1 MNFYGEVGFEKSGF
15 AFLKGLGKMSEKIIT
30 VLGSTGSIGEQ
41 ALDVAR
47 MHGYRINAL
56 TASKNTDIIEK
67 QAREFKPVKVAMA
80 DEAAAADL
88 KIKLADTDI
97 KVLSGVDGVSECAAD
112 NSEAIVLNS
121 IVGMA
126 GLVPTL
132 NAVDAGCKIA
142 LANKETLVAGGQLVM
157 SRAKEKGVD
166 ILPVDSEHSAI
177 FQALQGMNDKKEL
190 KRLILTASGG
200 PFFGKTKA
208 ELADVTVAQALKHP
222 NWSMGAKIT
231 IDSASMMN
239 KGLELIEAVW
249 LFDVN
254 PKDVDIVVHRQSIV
268 HSLVEFVDN
277 SVIAQLGVPDMR
289 IPIQYALTYPQR
301 FESPVKQLRLEEWQ
315 TLTFDK
321 PDYDT
326 FECINLC
333 RSAIELGGLCTAAV
347 NSANEMA
354 NELFR
359 EGKIGFL
366 DIARLVSGALDNCKR
381 VDTYSL
387 EDVLE
392 TDIWAREYVRKSI

>member
-1 MNFYGEVGFEKSGF
+1 
-15 AFLKGLGKMSEKIIT
+15 MSEKIIT
-30 VLGSTGSIGEQ
+30 LLGSTGSIGEQ

-112 NSEAIVLNS
+112 NSQAIVLNS

-132 NAVDAGCKIA
+132 SAVDAGCKIA

-157 SRAKEKGVD
+157 NRAKEKGVD

-254 PKDVDIVVHRQSIV
+254 PKNVDIVVHRQSIV
-268 HSLVEFVDN
+268 HSLIEFVDN

-333 RSAIELGGLCTAAV
+333 RSAIEQGGLCTAAV

-387 EDVLE
+387 NDVLE
-392 TDIWAREYVRKSI
+392 TDIWAREYVRLSI

>member
-1 MNFYGEVGFEKSGF
+1 
-15 AFLKGLGKMSEKIIT
+15 MSDKIIS

-56 TASKNTDIIEK
+56 TASKNTDIIEN
-67 QAREFKPVKVAMA
+67 QAREFKPKMVAMA
-80 DEAAAADL
+80 DESAAKDL
-88 KIKLADTDI
+88 KIRLADTDI
-97 KVLSGVDGVSECAAD
+97 KVLSGVEGVSECAAD
-112 NSEAIVLNS
+112 NSDAIVLNS

-132 NAVDAGCKIA
+132 SAIDAGCKIA
-142 LANKETLVAGGQLVM
+142 LANKETLVAGGRLVM
-157 SRAKEKGVD
+157 GKAAGMSVD

-190 KRLILTASGG
+190 KRIILTASGG
-200 PFFGKTKA
+200 PFFGKTRKDL
-208 ELADVTVAQALKHP
+208 ENVTVAQALKHP

-249 LFDVN
+249 LFDVL

-268 HSLVEFVDN
+268 HSLIEFVDN

-301 FESPVKQLRLEEWQ
+301 FESPVKQLRLEDWQ

-326 FECINLC
+326 FECINIC
-333 RSAIELGGLCTAAV
+333 RRAIELGGLCTAAV

-366 DIARLVSGALDNCKR
+366 DIARIVADALENCVR
-381 VDTYSL
+381 VEDYSL

-392 TDIWAREYVRKSI
+392 TDKWAREFVRNSIRR

>member
-1 MNFYGEVGFEKSGF
+1 MSD
-15 AFLKGLGKMSEKIIT
+15 KMIT

-67 QAREFKPVKVAMA
+67 QAREFNPKKVAMA
-80 DEAAAADL
+80 DENAAADL
-88 KIKLADTDI
+88 KIRLADTDI
-97 KVLSGVDGVSECAAD
+97 EVLSGVDGVSECAAD
-112 NSEAIVLNS
+112 NSDAIVLNS

-132 NAVDAGCKIA
+132 SAVDAGCKIA
-142 LANKETLVAGGQLVM
+142 LANKETLVAGGKLVM
-157 SRAKEKGVD
+157 GKAADKSVD

-190 KRLILTASGG
+190 KRIILTASGG
-200 PFFGKTKA
+200 PFFGKTRK
-208 ELADVTVAQALKHP
+208 ELESVTVAQALKHP

-249 LFDVN
+249 LFDVL

-268 HSLVEFVDN
+268 HSLIEFVDN

-301 FESPVKQLRLEEWQ
+301 FESPVKQLRLEDWQ

-326 FECINLC
+326 FECINIC
-333 RSAIELGGLCTAAV
+333 RRAIELGGLCTAAV

-366 DIARLVSGALDNCKR
+366 EIADIVAEALENCER
-381 VDTYSL
+381 VDDYSL

-392 TDIWAREYVRKSI
+392 TDKWAREFVRNSIRR

>member
-1 MNFYGEVGFEKSGF
+1 
-15 AFLKGLGKMSEKIIT
+15 MSDKIIS

-67 QAREFKPVKVAMA
+67 QAREFKPKMVAMA
-80 DEAAAADL
+80 DENAAADL
-88 KIKLADTDI
+88 KIRLADTDI
-97 KVLSGVDGVSECAAD
+97 KVLSGVAGVSECAAD
-112 NSEAIVLNS
+112 NSDAIVLNS

-132 NAVDAGCKIA
+132 SAVDAGCKIA
-142 LANKETLVAGGQLVM
+142 LANKETLVAGGRLVM
-157 SRAKEKGVD
+157 GKAAEKGVD

-190 KRLILTASGG
+190 KRIILTASGG
-200 PFFGKTKA
+200 PFFGKKRD
-208 ELADVTVAQALKHP
+208 ELERVTVAQALKHP

-249 LFDVN
+249 LFDVL

-268 HSLVEFVDN
+268 HSLIEFVDN

-301 FESPVKQLRLEEWQ
+301 FESPVKQLRLEDWQ

-321 PDYDT
+321 PDYET
-326 FECINLC
+326 FECINIC
-333 RSAIELGGLCTAAV
+333 RAAIELGGLCTAAV

-366 DIARLVSGALDNCKR
+366 DIARLVANALDNCVR
-381 VDTYSL
+381 VQDYSL

-392 TDIWAREYVRKSI
+392 TDRWAREFVRNSI

>member
-1 MNFYGEVGFEKSGF
+1 
-15 AFLKGLGKMSEKIIT
+15 MSDKIIS

-56 TASKNTDIIEK
+56 TASKNTDIIEN
-67 QAREFKPVKVAMA
+67 QAREFKPKMVAMA
-80 DEAAAADL
+80 DENAAKDL
-88 KIKLADTDI
+88 EIRLADTDI
-97 KVLSGVDGVSECAAD
+97 KVLSGVEGVSECAAD
-112 NSEAIVLNS
+112 NSDAIVLNS

-132 NAVDAGCKIA
+132 SAVDAGCKIA
-142 LANKETLVAGGQLVM
+142 LANKETLVAGGRLVM
-157 SRAKEKGVD
+157 RKAAEKGVD

-190 KRLILTASGG
+190 KRIILTASGG
-200 PFFGKTKA
+200 PFFGKTRKDL
-208 ELADVTVAQALKHP
+208 ENVTVAQALKHP

-249 LFDVN
+249 LFDVL

-268 HSLVEFVDN
+268 HSLIEFVDN

-301 FESPVKQLRLEEWQ
+301 FESPVKQLRLEDWQ

-326 FECINLC
+326 FECINIC
-333 RSAIELGGLCTAAV
+333 RRAIELGGLCTAAV

-359 EGKIGFL
+359 EGRIGFL
-366 DIARLVSGALDNCKR
+366 DIARIVADALENCVR
-381 VDTYSL
+381 VENYSL

-392 TDIWAREYVRKSI
+392 TDKWAREFVRNSIRR